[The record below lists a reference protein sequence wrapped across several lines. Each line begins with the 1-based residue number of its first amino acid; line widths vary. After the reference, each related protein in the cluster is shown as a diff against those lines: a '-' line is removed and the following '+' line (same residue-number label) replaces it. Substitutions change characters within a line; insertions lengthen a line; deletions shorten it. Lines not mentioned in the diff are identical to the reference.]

1 MNNLRTVATLLFS
14 QARHHL
20 PRLGLASLAVIA
32 ASCAV
37 VWVVSGYDALVAEF
51 DEHASTYM
59 GRYDVIV
66 VPGRAMG
73 GTLPESLIDDFRADP
88 AVAEVN
94 PIIQSRVAV
103 ARSSPPSGGERIEP
117 GTEVM
122 GGSLPPVHGAPPL
135 GPVLVGTSAKEPPH
149 ELIEGEWLSGPD
161 SAVLTDRE
169 AKRLG
174 VEVGGRVLVTSLT
187 NQKTL
192 ALVGIVREPA
202 LSPAFGGPGDGRSAG
217 GTPGGDRPAGRKGPR
232 RGGRGRGRP
241 ATARGLGRPR
251 PAPGG
256 GPGQARGRGG
266 PSQPARRFRHNTGV
280 QRCTSAARLPMKST
294 VTSHRRTSYNWPS
307 STMPFGRLRPAMAG
321 SPGQGRSRRK
331 GPGSDRRRGGYGA
344 GTEAS
349 RAERAASL
357 FSHRNGPLFGRPC
370 SSSSPR
376 FRWVSA
382 SGPGNWPCSALSG

>member
-14 QARHHL
+14 QARHH
-20 PRLGLASLAVIA
+20 PARLGLASLAVIA

-135 GPVLVGTSAKEPPH
+135 GPVLVGTSARTAPR
-149 ELIEGEWLSGPD
+149 I
-161 SAVLTDRE
+161 DRG
-169 AKRLG
+169 RM
-174 VEVGGRVLVTSLT
+174 VERPGL
-187 NQKTL
+187 
-192 ALVGIVREPA
+192 
-202 LSPAFGGPGDGRSAG
+202 GGPHRSRGQASRRRSRRPRAG
-217 GTPGGDRPAGRKGPR
+217 HVVDESEDLGPGGDRPRARPVAGVR
-232 RGGRGRGRP
+232 
-241 ATARGLGRPR
+241 
-251 PAPGG
+251 
-256 GPGQARGRGG
+256 
-266 PSQPARRFRHNTGV
+266 
-280 QRCTSAARLPMKST
+280 
-294 VTSHRRTSYNWPS
+294 
-307 STMPFGRLRPAMAG
+307 
-321 SPGQGRSRRK
+321 RSR
-331 GPGSDRRRGGYGA
+331 
-344 GTEAS
+344 
-349 RAERAASL
+349 
-357 FSHRNGPLFGRPC
+357 
-370 SSSSPR
+370 
-376 FRWVSA
+376 
-382 SGPGNWPCSALSG
+382 